1 MVAVRGVV
9 ALRHLAFDVLQ
20 DDDGVVDDDADRQHQ
35 TEQRDIVQAVAHHR
49 HDREGADQRDG
60 HVDHRQDH
68 RPPVLQK
75 EEHDQGDEQDGVV
88 GSSISASTMVYVE
101 GIDSP
106 AEMWRIL
113 SERFNPITKTTLLQ
127 VIKEFITVS
136 MDETVDT
143 MEIHLQ
149 RVQRLK
155 RRVEEQGET
164 ISENIYN
171 SILLNSVPKAY
182 HIAVNILES
191 QEQLTPTIII
201 NRLLEES
208 RKMGG
213 TTSESSG
220 KMKMALLSNTTKSGK
235 SGKSSWEDRWI

>member
-1 MVAVRGVV
+1 MDDERTTTGSSTYQVDKLTKTNYRGW
-9 ALRHLAFDVLQ
+9 AQQLRWILDERELWELV
-20 DDDGVVDDDADRQHQ
+20 DGKEGKPEPPAATSPAITTSIATSTTGEPGVQPTQ
-35 TEQRDIVQAVAHHR
+35 TATQEYQERLTAWTRKAKKARSII
-49 HDREGADQRDG
+49 
-60 HVDHRQDH
+60 
-68 RPPVLQK
+68 
-75 EEHDQGDEQDGVV
+75 

-113 SERFNPITKTTLLQ
+113 SERFNPITKTTFLQ

-143 MEIHLQ
+143 MEVHPQ

-155 RRVEEQGET
+155 RRVEEQGDT

-171 SILLNSVPKAY
+171 SILLNSVPEAY

-213 TTSESSG
+213 TTSESQVG
-220 KMKMALLSNTTKSGK
+220 RQMDLK
-235 SGKSSWEDRWI
+235 RV